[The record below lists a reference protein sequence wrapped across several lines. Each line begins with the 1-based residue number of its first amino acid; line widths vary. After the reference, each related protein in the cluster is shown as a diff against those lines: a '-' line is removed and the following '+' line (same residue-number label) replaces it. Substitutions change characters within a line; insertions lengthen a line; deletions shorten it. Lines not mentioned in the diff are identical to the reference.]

1 MELSVKQIIL
11 VKEKFYKTFAIKLFT
26 IILILFVGIQSSES
40 NEKIKIID
48 NLKNIETLEF
58 NFIQISPQTREAGI
72 CYLKRPHF
80 LRCIYNNENK
90 KELIINR
97 KNLVIYHKKYRKTYF
112 YPVSKSF
119 FSEILN
125 VEKFEKLI
133 LNSNLGITD
142 KEIKIK
148 YSGENKGDMIFF
160 FDKQSFNLKGWEII
174 DVYGNQTSFQIDIV
188 DKNINLSK
196 KLFLIPEIN

>member
-1 MELSVKQIIL
+1 MLLS
-11 VKEKFYKTFAIKLFT
+11 
-26 IILILFVGIQSSES
+26 
-40 NEKIKIID
+40 
-48 NLKNIETLEF
+48 
-58 NFIQISPQTREAGI
+58 
-72 CYLKRPHF
+72 F
-80 LRCIYNNENK
+80 L
-90 KELIINR
+90 
-97 KNLVIYHKKYRKTYF
+97 
-112 YPVSKSF
+112 S
-119 FSEILN
+119 
-125 VEKFEKLI
+125 KFEKLI

-148 YSGENKGDMIFF
+148 YSGENKGDIIFF

>member
-72 CYLKRPHF
+72 CYLKRPHY
-80 LRCIYNNENK
+80 LKCQYNDKNQ
-90 KELIINR
+90 KELIVN
-97 KNLVIYHKKYRKTYF
+97 KNKLVIHQKRYKKIYR
-112 YPVSKSF
+112 YPLSKSF
-119 FSEILN
+119 FSEILDEQKFGEMISKGTISKVDDN
-125 VEKFEKLI
+125 FLVNCILKEK
-133 LNSNLGITD
+133 G
-142 KEIKIK
+142 EI
-148 YSGENKGDMIFF
+148 
-160 FDKQSFNLKGWEII
+160 SF
-174 DVYGNQTSFQIDIV
+174 YFNQ
-188 DKNINLSK
+188 
-196 KLFLIPEIN
+196 